1 MIISE
6 IAGHNSQKLLALT
19 QFLLGRASDT
29 TAKKQISQDAFI
41 ELAKSLGVNVTKET
55 LVDLIAQPPLSNVME
70 PLDPNSGVI
79 RFKGNDEVAPGM
91 DVDQAEEIVDKNA
104 KKAMKRGL
112 SK

>member
-1 MIISE
+1 MIVSE
-6 IAGHNSQKLLALT
+6 IANHNSQKLLALT
-19 QFLLGRASDT
+19 QFLLGRATET
-29 TAKKQISQDAFI
+29 TGKKQISQDAFI
-41 ELAKSLGVNVTKET
+41 ALAKSLGVNVTPET

-79 RFKGNDEVAPGM
+79 RFKGNEEVSPGM
-91 DVDQAEEIVDKNA
+91 NVDQAEEIVDKNA